1 MRTRAPHGRRQQPVA
16 AVARHMALP
25 ALLRRTSLDL
35 PEKDGRRPHGHPP
48 PCPTPGRDRPSAA
61 LRLPIAFAAKG
72 LGSDL

>member
-35 PEKDGRRPHGHPP
+35 PEKDGRRPHGHL
-48 PCPTPGRDRPSAA
+48 